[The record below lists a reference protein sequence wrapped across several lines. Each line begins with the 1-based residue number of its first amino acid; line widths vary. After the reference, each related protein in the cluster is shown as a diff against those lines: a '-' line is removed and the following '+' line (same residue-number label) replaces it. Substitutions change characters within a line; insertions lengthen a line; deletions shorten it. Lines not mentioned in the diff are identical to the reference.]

1 MHSIRG
7 WADWQ
12 PSIST
17 IDSHLHQRHVSW
29 SGEFNLWWFVSH
41 NAGDIT
47 ISRWLES
54 RMLLKTE
61 SDVEG
66 FFPLPSISFPSLSLA
81 LSHKSHLPNS
91 CLRSEIILRLFFTVA
106 AQRWICKRFFFFLC
120 VRAPVCVRCAC
131 LVISRQCRSAAW
143 FEGKCLEKRWLVETG
158 FWIFYRGGLGCGGG
172 GLCLHRLLLLDLQT
186 TGGFPI
192 CLSENTF
199 TFPPR
204 EGHCGMKLA
213 LTGFEYHFTKVNS
226 HFCCRRAA

>member
-106 AQRWICKRFFFFLC
+106 AQRWICKRFFFF
-120 VRAPVCVRCAC
+120 PVCARACVCKVCLLSNKPAVSERSVVWREMLGEEVARWDWVLNILQGGIGVRRWGA
-131 LVISRQCRSAAW
+131 LPAPASSAGSSNNGRLPHLSQREHIYISSPRGTLRDEVSSN
-143 FEGKCLEKRWLVETG
+143 
-158 FWIFYRGGLGCGGG
+158 WIWIS
-172 GLCLHRLLLLDLQT
+172 LHQ
-186 TGGFPI
+186 G
-192 CLSENTF
+192 
-199 TFPPR
+199 
-204 EGHCGMKLA
+204 
-213 LTGFEYHFTKVNS
+213 
-226 HFCCRRAA
+226 